1 MKPIFFITG
10 NAHKFQ
16 IAQDALAGAGI
27 ELIQKELEIPEIQ
40 STSIE
45 EIASFSAKWACD
57 LLKEPVI
64 VSDAGYYIEA
74 LNGFPGPFIKYINE
88 WLSAEDILRLMTGK
102 ENRVV
107 AVKDCLAYC
116 EPGNKLVLFCGSA
129 NGTIA
134 EKKGSRGRTS
144 INEIFIPEGYDK
156 VESDIPWDEMKEFWT
171 KNMKTNQLL
180 AEYLRENI
188 ERQNIT

>member
-27 ELIQKELEIPEIQ
+27 ELIQKELDTPEIQ

-88 WLSAEDILRLMTGK
+88 WLSADDFLKLMTGK
-102 ENRVV
+102 ENRKVL
-107 AVKDCLAYC
+107 VKDCLAYC
-116 EPGNKLVLFCGSA
+116 EPGKKPVLFCGSA
-129 NGTIA
+129 KGTIA
-134 EKKGSRGRTS
+134 NKKGGQGRTS

-156 VESDIPWDEMKEFWT
+156 VESDIPWDEMKEFWA
-171 KNMKTNQLL
+171 NNIKTYQLL
-180 AEYLRENI
+180 AEYLRENA
-188 ERQNIT
+188 